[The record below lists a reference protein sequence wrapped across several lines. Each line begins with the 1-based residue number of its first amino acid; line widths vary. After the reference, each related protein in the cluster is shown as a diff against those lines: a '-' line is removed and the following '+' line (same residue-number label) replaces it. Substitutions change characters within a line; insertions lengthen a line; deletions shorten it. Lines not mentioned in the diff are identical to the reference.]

1 MIWRMLGEFLYFIK
15 SGPVM
20 PSVIGSKS
28 LWNKILRLFT
38 MFGKNVFKTS
48 AVSDSDLTIFA
59 FSNNLSVLLRPTY
72 LILKVLQ
79 FSRIACYLY
88 LLLLK
93 KWNFPLRISSVNVT
107 KSAVFWRNSQ
117 WKTSSFV
124 QCFFSSAVFL
134 FSIS

>member
-15 SGPVM
+15 SGSVM
-20 PSVIGSKS
+20 PSIIGSKS

-117 WKTSSFV
+117 WKTSSIV